1 MQNNLFL
8 RRLIIVTEEG
18 KYAYDQKFHR
28 GVNIIRG
35 QNSSG
40 KSTILRFVFFALGGT
55 YQDFVPEALR
65 CQFVLAEVETCGK
78 ILTLKRYLEK
88 TEDGTRCKKD
98 IPMHIYFGSIDDY
111 RSDKSPKAEKWKC
124 YPYKATNETHSFSQ
138 VLFKYMGLP
147 EFKADSNITMHQI
160 LRLIYLDQ
168 ESPLSSLFFF
178 DQWDREL
185 TRETVARI
193 LIGLYN
199 SQLGQAKLE
208 KEQVEKDI
216 EVYTRKKKVAAELL
230 EDPGTMSTDYLN
242 NCIRGLEEEVTR
254 IIDRVRELRSGANR
268 QSEPVKLKPEH
279 QQLLDAIAQ
288 QRTACGHL
296 ETKVQQLKAEI
307 DDSTYFIEALK
318 KKKEALEHSN
328 TTRDFFDSLTM
339 DLCPV
344 CLSELPHAEPGHCP
358 VCNAPVDS
366 SKGRTQATR
375 IQLELDFQIR
385 ESENLL
391 KGSQEE
397 YEDLKEKLRTQKR
410 KLTAAQKQY
419 DNAVRNV
426 RTSCEEEI
434 DRLLQDKGY
443 KEAEANQY
451 RTLLEFAEKYER
463 YSRELNA
470 LQLRLE
476 KLTLF
481 IKASENCIER
491 DQVAIDAAIYEN
503 GVYML
508 NHDQAR
514 QSEFMQASDFKVNY
528 KQNVAYISNQRI
540 KLSASSAFYLK
551 MAARFALLF
560 ASLQVDSML
569 YPRLMFS
576 DNMEDKGMEETRAK
590 NFQRMIVQRLKEMP
604 SQEYQLIFAT
614 SNIADELNTPEYTI
628 GEYYTQ
634 SNKSLKNVN

>member
-1 MQNNLFL
+1 M
-8 RRLIIVTEEG
+8 
-18 KYAYDQKFHR
+18 
-28 GVNIIRG
+28 
-35 QNSSG
+35 
-40 KSTILRFVFFALGGT
+40 
-55 YQDFVPEALR
+55 
-65 CQFVLAEVETCGK
+65 
-78 ILTLKRYLEK
+78 
-88 TEDGTRCKKD
+88 
-98 IPMHIYFGSIDDY
+98 
-111 RSDKSPKAEKWKC
+111 
-124 YPYKATNETHSFSQ
+124 
-138 VLFKYMGLP
+138 
-147 EFKADSNITMHQI
+147 
-160 LRLIYLDQ
+160 
-168 ESPLSSLFFF
+168 
-178 DQWDREL
+178 
-185 TRETVARI
+185 
-193 LIGLYN
+193 GLYN

-216 EVYTRKKKVAAELL
+216 EVYSRKKKVAAELL

-242 NCIRGLEEEVTR
+242 NCIRGLEEEVSR
-254 IIDRVRELRSGANR
+254 IIDRVRELRSGTNL
-268 QSEPVKLKPEH
+268 QSGPAKLKPEH
-279 QQLLDAIAQ
+279 QQLLDNIAR
-288 QRTACGHL
+288 QRAVCGQL
-296 ETKVQQLKAEI
+296 ETKVQLLKAEI
-307 DDSTYFIEALK
+307 DDSNYFIEALK
-318 KKKEALEHSN
+318 KKKDALEHSN

-344 CLSELPHAEPGHCP
+344 CLSELPPAEPGHCP
-358 VCNAPVDS
+358 VCNAPVDN
-366 SKGRTQATR
+366 SKGRTQAIR

-397 YEDLKEKLRTQKR
+397 YEELKEKLRTQKR
-410 KLTAAQKQY
+410 RLTAAQKQY
-419 DNAVRNV
+419 DRAVHNV
-426 RTSCEEEI
+426 RTSREEEI

-463 YSRELNA
+463 YSRELKD

-481 IKASENCIER
+481 IKASENRIER
-491 DQVAIDAAIYEN
+491 DQLAIDAAISEN

-560 ASLQVDSML
+560 ASLRVDTML

-590 NFQRMIVQRLKEMP
+590 NFQRMIVKRLKEMP
-604 SQEYQLIFAT
+604 NQEYQLIFAT
-614 SNIADELNTPEYTI
+614 SNIADELNTPEYVI
-628 GEYYTQ
+628 GEFYTQ
-634 SNKSLKNVN
+634 KNKSLKHVD